1 MAQPTPTAT
10 FTIQPPEPFDFTK
23 PQDWERWI
31 RRFDRFRL
39 ASNLNATSEEN
50 QVNTLVYC
58 MGDEAEDVLKG
69 LTLTADERKG
79 YTDVKAGLDAFF
91 VPKKNVI
98 YERAKFNQ
106 RVQLPGE
113 TVDSFITA
121 LYGLAEHCKYG
132 QLRNELIR
140 DRLVVGLR
148 NVSLSE
154 KLQLDRDLTLETAI
168 TKTRQSEEVRR
179 QQSDLRGE
187 NGGASRCSNVDAV
200 HAKSYRKFPSK
211 PQAQSPGKDKPNAWP
226 QSGSK
231 ACYRCGKMPSHGI
244 MECPAKDAVCHNCGK
259 NGHYGKVCRSSAKSL
274 NSVTT
279 EEEECFFLGAVDS
292 GKDPWTVQLQV
303 RQKTVC
309 FKIDTGA
316 DVTALPAE
324 VYHEITGG
332 HDVKHLAEST
342 CPLFG
347 PGGNVLSVLGVARET
362 LRGGKKTAIEDIYV
376 VKDLHTALLG
386 RPAIE
391 KLQLVC
397 RVDGITMESLKQQ
410 YPKLC
415 SGLGLVQ
422 RPYSIKLQP
431 EAVPFSLHTP
441 RRVPLPLM
449 GKVKEEID
457 RMEKMGVITKIE
469 EPTDWCAGMVV
480 VPKKAGAVRICVD
493 FTKMNESVC
502 REKFILPS
510 VEHTLGMLAGATV
523 FSKLDANMGFWQ
535 VPLTKESAK
544 YTTFI
549 TPFGRYYFN
558 RLPFRHSISSRALP
572 KDDGDRSDQWP
583 GGGTVSHG

>member
-1 MAQPTPTAT
+1 M
-10 FTIQPPEPFDFTK
+10 
-23 PQDWERWI
+23 
-31 RRFDRFRL
+31 
-39 ASNLNATSEEN
+39 
-50 QVNTLVYC
+50 
-58 MGDEAEDVLKG
+58 
-69 LTLTADERKG
+69 
-79 YTDVKAGLDAFF
+79 
-91 VPKKNVI
+91 
-98 YERAKFNQ
+98 
-106 RVQLPGE
+106 
-113 TVDSFITA
+113 
-121 LYGLAEHCKYG
+121 
-132 QLRNELIR
+132 
-140 DRLVVGLR
+140 
-148 NVSLSE
+148 
-154 KLQLDRDLTLETAI
+154 
-168 TKTRQSEEVRR
+168 
-179 QQSDLRGE
+179 
-187 NGGASRCSNVDAV
+187 CS
-200 HAKSYRKFPSK
+200 
-211 PQAQSPGKDKPNAWP
+211 
-226 QSGSK
+226 
-231 ACYRCGKMPSHGI
+231 
-244 MECPAKDAVCHNCGK
+244 
-259 NGHYGKVCRSSAKSL
+259 
-274 NSVTT
+274 
-279 EEEECFFLGAVDS
+279 
-292 GKDPWTVQLQV
+292 
-303 RQKTVC
+303 
-309 FKIDTGA
+309 KIDTGA

-324 VYHEITGG
+324 VYHDITGG

-342 CPLFG
+342 RPLFG

-362 LRGGKKTAIEDIYV
+362 LRGGKKTAIGDIYV
-376 VKDLHTALLG
+376 VKHLHTALLG

-480 VPKKAGAVRICVD
+480 VPKKAGAVRICMD

-558 RLPFRHSISSRALP
+558 RLPFGIASAP
-572 KDDGDRSDQWP
+572 
-583 GGGTVSHG
+583 